1 MLFNL
6 PGGDPAS
13 TSGPGATADTVTLTL
28 TRPARAQAATLHRTA
43 TVATRVLRMDSG
55 AMARFVAVGEQATD
69 IIFSTPL
76 GCIVAERVHAVS
88 SQDGAVVL
96 ADGVP
101 GVLAAAG
108 DASAGDAAAGAEVL
122 TFTGRADMLWTGTPP
137 PATGFTVVDTVPGA
151 DVRSLFAEMEKEAD
165 AHSGPAGLPP
175 SLLDQPLLRLTSRH
189 ESGIVEITGRVV
201 AAVGALGLAA
211 EPKQAE
217 MSDYDMVRI
226 STTGSWIRMD
236 ALFGTV
242 YLPRPGGLARIP
254 SPN

>member
-76 GCIVAERVHAVS
+76 GCIVAERVHAVP

-101 GVLAAAG
+101 GVLAA
-108 DASAGDAAAGAEVL
+108 AGDAAAGAEVL

>member
-6 PGGDPAS
+6 PGGDPSSAS
-13 TSGPGATADTVTLTL
+13 ATGASADAVTLTL
-28 TRPARAQAATLHRTA
+28 TRPATAQSSTLRRTA
-43 TVATRVLRMDSG
+43 TVATRVLRMDGG

-69 IIFSTPL
+69 VIFSTPL
-76 GCIVAERVHAVS
+76 GCVVAERLHAVP

-96 ADGVP
+96 ADSVP
-101 GVLAAAG
+101 DVLATAG
-108 DASAGDAAAGAEVL
+108 DRAGGGADEPEVL
-122 TFTGRADMLWTGTPP
+122 TFTGRVDMLWTGTPP
-137 PATGFTVVDTVPGA
+137 PSTGFTIVDTVPGA

-175 SLLDQPLLRLTSRH
+175 SLLDQPLLRLTSKH
-189 ESGIVEITGRVV
+189 EAGIIEVPGRVV

-217 MSDYDMVRI
+217 AAAYDLVRI

-242 YLPRPGGLARIP
+242 YMPRPGGLARIP

>member
-76 GCIVAERVHAVS
+76 GCIVAERVHAVP

-108 DASAGDAAAGAEVL
+108 DA
-122 TFTGRADMLWTGTPP
+122 
-137 PATGFTVVDTVPGA
+137 
-151 DVRSLFAEMEKEAD
+151 
-165 AHSGPAGLPP
+165 
-175 SLLDQPLLRLTSRH
+175 
-189 ESGIVEITGRVV
+189 
-201 AAVGALGLAA
+201 
-211 EPKQAE
+211 
-217 MSDYDMVRI
+217 
-226 STTGSWIRMD
+226 
-236 ALFGTV
+236 
-242 YLPRPGGLARIP
+242 
-254 SPN
+254 

>member
-6 PGGDPAS
+6 PGGDPAF

-76 GCIVAERVHAVS
+76 GCIVAERVHAVP

-108 DASAGDAAAGAEVL
+108 DSAAGAEVL

-137 PATGFTVVDTVPGA
+137 PATGFTVVDNVPGA